1 MKKYT
6 NPMIIN
12 IRMFYDV
19 METITSWVAPNGYVT
34 GLQNVPDENRRQ
46 VDYYDLKTV
55 NVVL

>member
-6 NPMIIN
+6 NPIIN
-12 IRMFYDV
+12 ISMFYDV
-19 METITSWVAPNGYVT
+19 METITSGVAPNGYVT